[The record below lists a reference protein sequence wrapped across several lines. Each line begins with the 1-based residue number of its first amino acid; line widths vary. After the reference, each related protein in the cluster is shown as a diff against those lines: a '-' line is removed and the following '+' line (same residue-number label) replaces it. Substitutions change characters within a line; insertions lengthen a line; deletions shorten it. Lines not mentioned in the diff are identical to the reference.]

1 MSFLKIGAVNRVHIH
16 YAIQAF
22 AQAAGGIFILAY
34 LLKAGV
40 PVPVALLFSAGIVG
54 LRFLLRPLTL
64 PLAKRFGVKPLLIAG
79 AVISGIDY
87 PLLALVEGPGPM
99 LWAVCAFSSI
109 GYLLYWLC
117 YHAYFAALGEADDRG
132 GQIGVREAAVALV
145 GIVAP
150 LMGAWGLTTIGST
163 PTFWLVGI
171 VQMLSVIPLIGLP
184 NVPVKAE
191 IEGPAGATRMALGLM
206 VADGVFA
213 SAYHYVWLIALF
225 VALSQS
231 YVAFGAA
238 WALAALVGAVS
249 GMVLGRH
256 IDMGHGRRATYIA
269 YGAAVIVVAM
279 RAGSLDLP
287 WLAVAANAAGS
298 FLVAIV
304 SPVLMTPVY
313 NMAKAS
319 PCVMRF
325 HIATEGAWDIGCFLG
340 CVCAAAMAWA
350 GLSLGV
356 PILLGLPAA
365 AALIL
370 MLRRYYGPPRP
381 G

>member
-1 MSFLKIGAVNRVHIH
+1 MSFPKIGAVNRVHIH

-22 AQAAGGIFILAY
+22 ASAAGGIFILAY

-40 PVPVALLFSAGIVG
+40 PVAIALLFQAGIVG

-64 PLAKRFGVKPLLIAG
+64 PLAKRFGIKPLLMAG
-79 AVISGIDY
+79 AVFAGLDY
-87 PLLALVEGPGPM
+87 PLLAMIDRPGPL
-99 LWAVCAFSSI
+99 LWFFCAFSSI

-117 YHAYFAALGEADDRG
+117 YHAYFASMGEADDRG

-145 GIVAP
+145 GIAAP
-150 LMGAWGLTTIGST
+150 LMGAWGLTTLGST
-163 PTFWLVGI
+163 ATFWLVGVI
-171 VQMLSVIPLIGLP
+171 QVLSVIPLIGLP
-184 NVPVKAE
+184 NVAVKAA
-191 IEGPAGATRMALGLM
+191 IDGPAGATRLALGLM

-213 SAYHYVWLIALF
+213 SAYHYIWLIALF

-231 YVAFGAA
+231 YLAFGAA

-249 GMVLGRH
+249 GVMLGRR
-256 IDMGHGRRATYIA
+256 IDMGHGRRMTWVA
-269 YGAAVIVVAM
+269 YGAAAIVVAM

-287 WLAVAANAAGS
+287 WLAVAANAVGS
-298 FLVAIV
+298 FLVAVV

-325 HIATEGAWDIGCFLG
+325 HIATEGAWDVGCFLG
-340 CVCAAAMAWA
+340 CVTAATMAWA
-350 GLSLGV
+350 GLPLGA

-365 AALIL
+365 VALVL
-370 MLRRYYGPPRP
+370 MLGRYYGPPRP

>member
-1 MSFLKIGAVNRVHIH
+1 MSFPKIGAVNRVHIH

-22 AQAAGGIFILAY
+22 ASAAGGIFILAY

-40 PVPVALLFSAGIVG
+40 PVAVALLFQAGIVG

-64 PLAKRFGVKPLLIAG
+64 PLAKRFGIKPLLMAG
-79 AVISGIDY
+79 AVFAGLDY
-87 PLLALVEGPGPM
+87 PLLAMIDRPGPL
-99 LWAVCAFSSI
+99 LWFFCAFSSI

-117 YHAYFAALGEADDRG
+117 YHAYFASMGEADDRG

-145 GIVAP
+145 GIAAP
-150 LMGAWGLTTIGST
+150 LMGAWGLTTLGST
-163 PTFWLVGI
+163 ATFWLVGVI
-171 VQMLSVIPLIGLP
+171 QVLSVIPLIGLP
-184 NVPVKAE
+184 NVAVKAA
-191 IEGPAGATRMALGLM
+191 IDGPAGATRLALGLM

-213 SAYHYVWLIALF
+213 SAYHYIWLIALF

-231 YVAFGAA
+231 YLAFGAA

-249 GMVLGRH
+249 GVMLGRR
-256 IDMGHGRRATYIA
+256 IDMGHGRRMTWVA
-269 YGAAVIVVAM
+269 YGAAAIVVAM

-287 WLAVAANAAGS
+287 WLAVAANAVGS
-298 FLVAIV
+298 FLVAVV

-325 HIATEGAWDIGCFLG
+325 HIATEGAWDVGCFLG
-340 CVCAAAMAWA
+340 CVTAATMAWA
-350 GLSLGV
+350 GLPLGA

-365 AALIL
+365 VALVL
-370 MLRRYYGPPRP
+370 MLGRYYGPPRP

>member
-1 MSFLKIGAVNRVHIH
+1 MSFLNIGAVNRVHTH

-22 AQAAGGIFILAY
+22 AAAAGGIFILAY

-40 PVPVALLFSAGIVG
+40 PVPVALLFQAGVVA

-64 PLAKRFGVKPLLIAG
+64 PLAKRFGVKPLLMAG
-79 AVISGIDY
+79 AVIAGVDY
-87 PLLALVEGPGPM
+87 PLLTLVDGPGPM
-99 LWAVCAFSSI
+99 LWALCAFSSI

-117 YHAYFAALGEADDRG
+117 YHAYFAALGDADDRG

-145 GIVAP
+145 GIIAP
-150 LMGAWGLTTIGST
+150 LMGAWGLTTLGSA

-171 VQMLSVIPLIGLP
+171 VQALSVVPLIGLP
-184 NVPVKAE
+184 NVPVKGQV
-191 IEGPAGATRMALGLM
+191 EGPAGATRLGLGLM

-225 VALSQS
+225 VALGES

-238 WALAALVGAVS
+238 WALAALIGAVS

-256 IDMGHGRRATYIA
+256 VDMGHGRRSTWIA
-269 YGAAVIVVAM
+269 YGAAAIVVAV

-287 WLAVAANAAGS
+287 WLAVAANAVGS

-304 SPVLMTPVY
+304 TPVLMTPVY

-325 HIATEGAWDIGCFLG
+325 HIATEGAWDVGCFLG
-340 CVCAAAMAWA
+340 CVSAAAMAWA
-350 GLSLGV
+350 GLSLGA
-356 PILLGLPAA
+356 PILMGLPAA
-365 AALIL
+365 AALVL
-370 MLRRYYGPPRP
+370 MLGRYYGPARP

>member
-1 MSFLKIGAVNRVHIH
+1 MSFLNIGAVNRVHIH

-22 AQAAGGIFILAY
+22 ASAAGGIFILAY

-40 PVPVALLFSAGIVG
+40 PVAVALLFQAGVVA

-64 PLAKRFGVKPLLIAG
+64 PLAKRFGVKPLLMAGAIIAG
-79 AVISGIDY
+79 VDY
-87 PLLALVEGPGPM
+87 PLLALVDGPGPM
-99 LWAVCAFSSI
+99 LWAFCAFSSI

-117 YHAYFAALGEADDRG
+117 YHAYFASLGDADDRG

-150 LMGAWGLTTIGST
+150 LMGAWGLTTLGPT
-163 PTFWLVGI
+163 PTFWMVGLI
-171 VQMLSVIPLIGLP
+171 QMASVIPLLGLP
-184 NVPVKAE
+184 NVPVKARVD
-191 IEGPAGATRMALGLM
+191 GPPGATRMALGLM

-213 SAYHYVWLIALF
+213 SAYHYIWVIALF

-238 WALAALVGAVS
+238 WALAALVGAAS

-256 IDMGHGRRATYIA
+256 IDMGHGRRSTYIA
-269 YGAAVIVVAM
+269 YGAAAIVVAM

-298 FLVAIV
+298 FLVAVV

-325 HIATEGAWDIGCFLG
+325 HIATEGAWDVGCFFG

-350 GLSLGV
+350 GLSLGA

-365 AALIL
+365 AALTL
-370 MLRRYYGPPRP
+370 MLRHCYGPPRP
-381 G
+381 T

>member
-313 NMAKAS
+313 NLAKAS

>member
-1 MSFLKIGAVNRVHIH
+1 MSFPKIGAVNRVHIH

-22 AQAAGGIFILAY
+22 ASAAGGIFILAY

-40 PVPVALLFSAGIVG
+40 PVPAALLFQAGIVG

-64 PLAKRFGVKPLLIAG
+64 PLAKRFGIKPLLMAG
-79 AVISGIDY
+79 AVFAGLDY
-87 PLLALVEGPGPM
+87 PLLAMVDGPGPM
-99 LWAVCAFSSI
+99 LWAFCAFSSI

-150 LMGAWGLTTIGST
+150 LMGAWGLTTLGST

-171 VQMLSVIPLIGLP
+171 LQVLSVIPLIGLP
-184 NVPVKAE
+184 NVPVKGAVA
-191 IEGPAGATRMALGLM
+191 GPAGATRMALGLM

-213 SAYHYVWLIALF
+213 AAYHYIWLIALF
-225 VALSQS
+225 VALGES

-256 IDMGHGRRATYIA
+256 IDMGHGRRATYLA
-269 YGAAVIVVAM
+269 YGAAAIVVAM

-325 HIATEGAWDIGCFLG
+325 HIATEGAWDVGCFLG
-340 CVCAAAMAWA
+340 CVSAAAMAWA
-350 GLSLGV
+350 GLSLGA

-365 AALIL
+365 AVLVFI
-370 MLRRYYGPPRP
+370 LRRYYGPPRP
-381 G
+381 A

>member
-225 VALSQS
+225 VALGQS

>member
-87 PLLALVEGPGPM
+87 PLLALVDGPGPM

>member
-99 LWAVCAFSSI
+99 VWAVCAFSSI

-117 YHAYFAALGEADDRG
+117 YHAYFAALGKADDRG

-225 VALSQS
+225 VALGQS

-340 CVCAAAMAWA
+340 CVCAAAKAWA

>member
-1 MSFLKIGAVNRVHIH
+1 MSFLNIGAVNRVHIH

-22 AQAAGGIFILAY
+22 ASAAGGIFILAY

-40 PVPVALLFSAGIVG
+40 PIPVALLFQAGVVALRFG
-54 LRFLLRPLTL
+54 LRPFTL
-64 PLAKRFGVKPLLIAG
+64 PLAKRFGVKPLLMAGALIAG
-79 AVISGIDY
+79 VDY
-87 PLLALVEGPGPM
+87 PLLALVDGPGPM
-99 LWAVCAFSSI
+99 LWALCAFSSI

-117 YHAYFAALGEADDRG
+117 YHAYFAAIGNADDRG

-145 GIVAP
+145 GIIAP
-150 LMGAWGLTTIGST
+150 LMGAWGLTTLGPT
-163 PTFWLVGI
+163 PTFWIVGLI
-171 VQMLSVIPLIGLP
+171 QMLSVIPLLGLP
-184 NVPVKAE
+184 NVAVKANV
-191 IEGPAGATRMALGLM
+191 EGPSGATRMGLGLM

-213 SAYHYVWLIALF
+213 SAYHYIWLIALF
-225 VALSQS
+225 VALSES

-249 GMVLGRH
+249 GIVLGRH
-256 IDMGHGRRATYIA
+256 IDMGHGRRATYLA
-269 YGAAVIVVAM
+269 YGAAAIVVAL

-304 SPVLMTPVY
+304 TPVLMTPVY

-325 HIATEGAWDIGCFLG
+325 HIATEGAWDVGCFFG
-340 CVCAAAMAWA
+340 CVCAAMMAWA
-350 GLSLGV
+350 GLSLGA

-365 AALIL
+365 AALTL
-370 MLRRYYGPPRP
+370 MLHRYYGPPRP
-381 G
+381 A

>member
-1 MSFLKIGAVNRVHIH
+1 MSFLKTDAITRVHVH

-22 AQAAGGIFILAY
+22 ASAAGGIFILAY

-40 PVPVALLFSAGIVG
+40 PVPVALLFQAGIVG

-64 PLAKRFGVKPLLIAG
+64 PLARRFGIKPLLMAG
-79 AVISGIDY
+79 AVIAGVDF
-87 PLLALVEGPGPM
+87 PLLALVDGAGPM
-99 LWAVCAFSSI
+99 LWALCAFSSI

-150 LMGAWGLTTIGST
+150 LAGAWGLTAIGPT
-163 PTFWLVGI
+163 PTFWMVGI
-171 VQMLSVIPLIGLP
+171 VQALSVVPLIGLP
-184 NVPVKAE
+184 NVPVKRR
-191 IEGPAGATRMALGLM
+191 IDGPAGATRMGLGLM

-225 VALSQS
+225 VALGES

-256 IDMGHGRRATYIA
+256 IDMGHGRRSTWIA
-269 YGAAVIVVAM
+269 YGAAAIMVAV

-325 HIATEGAWDIGCFLG
+325 HMATEGAWDVGCFLG
-340 CVCAAAMAWA
+340 CVSAAAMAWA
-350 GLSLGV
+350 GLSLGA
-356 PILLGLPAA
+356 PILMGLLAA
-365 AALIL
+365 AALTV
-370 MLRRYYGPPRP
+370 MLSRYYGPPRP
-381 G
+381 T